1 VDAKAAMIKYKLTIQ
16 YLGTRYSGWQIQSNK
31 RTVQGMIKEAL
42 LQLTGETVSVVG
54 AGRTDSGVHALGQVA
69 HIRLEKQMEAA
80 RLQRALNGILP
91 WDIRI
96 ASARQAPPEFHAQ
109 KSAVRKRYLYRIY
122 NGPVL
127 PPFLTGRIHQVIH
140 PLQVDAMSEAAALV
154 VGRHDFKGFAAAA
167 ATVKDHHRTVLTSRF
182 VRKGRDLRYLV
193 EADGFLHHMVRN
205 IMGTLLQIGSGKRP
219 VSDMLRI
226 LESRDRRN
234 AGPTAP
240 AQGLY
245 LVKVWYR

>member
-1 VDAKAAMIKYKLTIQ
+1 MTKYKLTIQ
-16 YLGTRYSGWQIQSNK
+16 YLGTRYSGWQIQNDK
-31 RTVQGMIKEAL
+31 PTIQGTIKQAL
-42 LQLTGETVSVVG
+42 LQLTGQTVSVVG

-69 HIRLEKQMEAA
+69 HIRLPTEMQTG

-96 ASARQAPPEFHAQ
+96 ISAQPAPADFHAQ
-109 KSAVRKRYLYRIY
+109 KSAVRKRYLYRVY
-122 NGPVL
+122 NGKVL
-127 PPFLTGRIHQVIH
+127 SPFLSGCVHQVVG
-140 PLQVDAMSEAAALV
+140 PLQVEAMSEAAKLI

-167 ATVKDHHRTVLTSRF
+167 SSVRDYHRTVLSSRL
-182 VRKGRDLRYLV
+182 VKKGRHVRYMI

-205 IMGTLLQIGSGKRP
+205 IVGTLLQIGGGKRSA
-219 VSDMLRI
+219 SDMTRI

-240 AQGLY
+240 PQGLY
-245 LVKVWYR
+245 LVKVWY

>member
-1 VDAKAAMIKYKLTIQ
+1 MIKYKLTIQ

-31 RTVQGMIKEAL
+31 RTVQGTIKEAL
-42 LQLTGETVSVVG
+42 LQLTGEAVSVVG

-69 HIRLEKQMEAA
+69 HIRLEKQMETA

-96 ASARQAPPEFHAQ
+96 VSARQARPEFHAQ
-109 KSAVRKRYLYRIY
+109 KSAIRKRYLYRIY

-127 PPFLTGRIHQVIH
+127 PPFLSGRVHRVYH
-140 PLQVDAMSEAAALV
+140 PLHLEAMSEAAQMI

-167 ATVKDHHRTVLTSRF
+167 AKVQDHHRTVLVSSF
-182 VRKGRDLRYLV
+182 VRKGRDVRYVV

-205 IMGTLLQIGSGKRP
+205 IMGTLLQIGSGKRDA
-219 VSDMLRI
+219 SDMIRI

>member
-1 VDAKAAMIKYKLTIQ
+1 MTKYKLTVH

-31 RTVQGMIKEAL
+31 RTIQGTIKEAL
-42 LQLTGETVSVVG
+42 TQLTGEAVSVVG

-69 HIRLEKQMEAA
+69 HIRLEKEMEAS

-96 ASARQAPPEFHAQ
+96 LSARKTRPDFHAQ
-109 KSAVRKRYLYRIY
+109 KCAVRKRYLYRIW

-127 PPFLTGRIHQVIH
+127 SPFLSGRVQQVIH
-140 PLQVDAMSEAAALV
+140 PLRLEAMHEAAELIL
-154 VGRHDFKGFAAAA
+154 GRHDFKGFAAAA
-167 ATVKDHHRTVLTSRF
+167 ATVRDHHRTVLASRLIC
-182 VRKGRDLRYLV
+182 KGRDVRYV
-193 EADGFLHHMVRN
+193 IEADGFLHHMVRN

-219 VSDMLRI
+219 VSDIIQI
-226 LESRDRRN
+226 LGSRDRRN

-240 AQGLY
+240 PQGLY

>member
-1 VDAKAAMIKYKLTIQ
+1 MTKYKLLIEYQ
-16 YLGTRYSGWQIQSNK
+16 GTRYSGWQIQNNK
-31 RTVQGMIKEAL
+31 RTIQGTIKDAL
-42 LQLTGETVSVVG
+42 SQLTGETVSVVG
-54 AGRTDSGVHALGQVA
+54 AGRTDAGVHALGQVA
-69 HIRLEKQMEAA
+69 HIRLEKQLDA
-80 RLQRALNGILP
+80 RRLLRALNGILP
-91 WDIRI
+91 RDIRI
-96 ASARQAPPEFHAQ
+96 VSARTAPPDFHAQ
-109 KSAVRKRYLYRIY
+109 KSALRKRYLYRIY

-127 PPFLTGRIHQVIH
+127 SPFLSGCVYHVIP
-140 PLQVDAMSEAAALV
+140 PLQVQAMSEAAEMI

-167 ATVKDHHRTVLTSRF
+167 ATVRDHHRTVLVSRL
-182 VRKGRDLRYLV
+182 VAKGRHLRYVV

-219 VSDMLRI
+219 ASDMIRI

-240 AQGLY
+240 PQGLY

>member
-1 VDAKAAMIKYKLTIQ
+1 MIKYKLIIQ

-31 RTVQGMIKEAL
+31 RTIQGTIKEAL

-80 RLQRALNGILP
+80 RLHRALNGILP
-91 WDIRI
+91 RDIRI
-96 ASARQAPPEFHAQ
+96 ASARIASPDFHAQ
-109 KSAVRKRYLYRIY
+109 KSAIRKRYLYRIY

-127 PPFLTGRIHQVIH
+127 SPFLSGCVHQVIH
-140 PLQVDAMSEAAALV
+140 PLQVRAMSDAAEMI

-167 ATVKDHHRTVLTSRF
+167 SAVRDHHRTVLVSRL
-182 VRKGRDLRYLV
+182 VSKGRDLRYV
-193 EADGFLHHMVRN
+193 IEADGFLHHMVRN
-205 IMGTLLQIGSGKRP
+205 IMGTLLQIGSGKRAA
-219 VSDMLRI
+219 SDMMRI

-240 AQGLY
+240 PQGLY
-245 LVKVWYR
+245 LVKVWY